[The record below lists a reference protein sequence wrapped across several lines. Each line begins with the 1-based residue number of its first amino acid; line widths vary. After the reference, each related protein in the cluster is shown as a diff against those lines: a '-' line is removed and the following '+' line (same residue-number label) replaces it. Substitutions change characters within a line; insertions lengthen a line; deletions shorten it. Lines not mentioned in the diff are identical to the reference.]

1 MKTLIYCIILI
12 FSSGLVFGQ
21 DRAVA
26 TVNGK
31 EISLESFDQAYKENL
46 LFVGPK
52 PVTKQKVLD
61 DMINRELGVARARR
75 AKLDQ
80 DPVVKQKMEDVMY
93 HAQVSKDLESK
104 FKAITVS
111 DREVENY
118 YRENPE
124 YRTAQI
130 LFRLR
135 ATPSEPEKEEALKQA
150 LKVYDTLRESP
161 DKFAELANK
170 FSQSAGAPNGGDMGF
185 QPAIRY
191 APEYFKAI
199 KGKKEGYITSPV
211 RSRFGYHII
220 KVLALK
226 DYANVN
232 KAFYKKVVYDQ
243 KRDAIM
249 EGYFADL
256 RKSANI
262 SINKALLTK

>member
-1 MKTLIYCIILI
+1 MKTLMYFFIL
-12 FSSGLVFGQ
+12 SLSADQVFGQ

-26 TVNGK
+26 TVNGRQ
-31 EISLESFDQAYKENL
+31 ISLKSFDQAYKENL

-61 DMINRELGVARARR
+61 DMINRELGVERARR

-80 DPVVKQKMEDVMY
+80 DPVVKRKMEDVMY

-104 FKAITVS
+104 FKAIAVS
-111 DREVENY
+111 DGEVGNY

-135 ATPSEPEKEEALKQA
+135 AMPSEPEKEEALKQA
-150 LKVYDTLRESP
+150 LKIYDTLRESP
-161 DKFAELANK
+161 EKFAELANK

-185 QPAIRY
+185 QPAVRY

-199 KGKKEGYITSPV
+199 KGKKVGHITPPV
-211 RSRFGYHII
+211 RSRFGYHIV
-220 KVLALK
+220 KVLAIK
-226 DYANVN
+226 DYKDANR
-232 KAFYKKVVYDQ
+232 AFYKKVIYDQ
-243 KRDAIM
+243 KRDEIM
-249 EGYFADL
+249 ARYFAEL
-256 RKSANI
+256 RKSAKI
-262 SINKALLTK
+262 SVDKELLAK